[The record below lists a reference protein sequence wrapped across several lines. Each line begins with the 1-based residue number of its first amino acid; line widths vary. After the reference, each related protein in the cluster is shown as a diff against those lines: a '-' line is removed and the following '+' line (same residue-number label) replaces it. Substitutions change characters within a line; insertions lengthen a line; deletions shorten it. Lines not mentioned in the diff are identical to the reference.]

1 MSPERI
7 APVVREG
14 RPNQDRSVAQDRGI
28 VAWEYMMVTADTR
41 LPLGVLQPD
50 VGELLYQ
57 VGREGWEAFAV
68 TPPAPPTARDD
79 EPGESVY
86 TIL

>member
-1 MSPERI
+1 VAED
-7 APVVREG
+7 G
-14 RPNQDRSVAQDRGI
+14 RDI

-68 TPPAPPTARDD
+68 TPPTPLTAAGDD

-86 TIL
+86 TILLKRQVHR